1 MNNRL
6 LNLYARNRGRGAF
19 RAEAG
24 AADGEATIYLYDVI
38 VDSEAE
44 AEWFGGVSPVTFAQA
59 LNAAAKSAAT
69 VHLRINSPGGS
80 VFGARAMEQA
90 IREARAQARIV
101 AHIDGYAASAASF
114 LMLAADEIVIAP
126 GAMVMVH
133 KAWALCM
140 GNADDMISLAALLE
154 KLDGTLA
161 DSYARRTKKDAAT
174 CLAWMAEE
182 TWFTAQEAVDV
193 GLADSVADDGKVQD
207 RAGSWDLSAFQHAP
221 ANVAA
226 QSAPQPAPE
235 AEPEPTPEPQQP
247 DAAYAHYERL
257 QRLVDKIAA

>member
-1 MNNRL
+1 MNNKL
-6 LNLYARNRGRGAF
+6 LQLYARNRGRGAF

-24 AADGEATIYLYDVI
+24 ANGNEATIYLYDVI

-44 AEWFGGVSPVTFAQA
+44 AEWFGGVAPITFIQA
-59 LNAAAKSAAT
+59 LQSAVAAADT

-90 IREARAQARIV
+90 IREARHDARII
-101 AHIDGYAASAASF
+101 AHVDGYAASAASF
-114 LMLAADEIVIAP
+114 MMLAAQDIVMAP

-140 GNADDMISLAALLE
+140 GNADDMLALAALLE

-161 DSYARRTKKDAAT
+161 DSYAKRTKKDAAT

-182 TWFTAQEAVDV
+182 TWFTAEEAVAA
-193 GLADSVADDGKVQD
+193 GLADSVAEDAMVQD
-207 RAGSWDLSAFQHAP
+207 RATAWDLSAFAHPP
-221 ANVAA
+221 ARAA
-226 QSAPQPAPE
+226 MPAATPF
-235 AEPEPTPEPQQP
+235 PEPAAPTAAEQP
-247 DAAYAHYERL
+247 GRNRADYARR
-257 QRLVDKIAA
+257 QRGIDLIAA

>member
-1 MNNRL
+1 MNNKL
-6 LNLYARNRGRGAF
+6 LQLYSRNRGRGAF

-24 AADGEATIYLYDVI
+24 AGDGEATIYLYDVI

-44 AEWFGGVSPVTFAQA
+44 AEWFGGVAPLSFIKA
-59 LNAAAKSAAT
+59 LQAAAEVADT

-90 IREARAQARIV
+90 VREARSQARIV

-140 GNADDMISLAALLE
+140 GNSDDMMALAALLE

-161 DSYARRTKKDAAT
+161 ESYAKRTKKDPAT

-182 TWFTAQEAVDV
+182 TWFTAEEAVDA
-193 GLADSVADDGKVQD
+193 GLADSIADDTKVQG
-207 RAGSWDLSAFQHAP
+207 RTGEWDLSAYQHAP
-221 ANVAA
+221 APAA
-226 QSAPQPAPE
+226 AAAPAAPE
-235 AEPEPTPEPQQP
+235 PEQP
-247 DAAYAHYERL
+247 DPQLAHYERM
-257 QRLVDKIAA
+257 QRHIEAIAA